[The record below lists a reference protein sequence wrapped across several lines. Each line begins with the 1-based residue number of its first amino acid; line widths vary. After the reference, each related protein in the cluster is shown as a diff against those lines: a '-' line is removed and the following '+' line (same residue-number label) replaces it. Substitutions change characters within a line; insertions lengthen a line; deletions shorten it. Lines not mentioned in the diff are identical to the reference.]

1 MSEPLLEKISEALN
15 KKRIEYIVIGGQ
27 AVLVYGYARFTND
40 IDVLIGTDITKIS
53 LVNEICE
60 EFGLTRLKD
69 DEFTRKTNVVPLFD
83 QNTNFRTDLIF
94 CFTDFEREAI
104 NMAVTTVKNGVPVRF
119 ATVEDLILMKLY
131 ASRAVDIEDIKKLL
145 MLNKNIDLE
154 HVYKWLTRFD
164 EDPESNLTKKFK
176 NIIESIK

>member
-15 KKRIEYIVIGGQ
+15 KKEIEYMVIGGQ

-69 DEFTRKTNVVPLFD
+69 DEFTRKTNVVPVFD
-83 QNTNFRTDLIF
+83 QKTNFRADLIF

-104 NMAVTTVKNGVPVRF
+104 DRAVTTVKNGVPVRF

-131 ASRAVDIEDIKKLL
+131 ASRAIDIEDIRKLL
-145 MLNKNIDLE
+145 ILNKEIDLE
-154 HVYKWLTRFD
+154 YIHKWLAKFD
-164 EDPESNLTKKFK
+164 EEPELNLTEKFNK
-176 NIIESIK
+176 VLESIK

>member
-1 MSEPLLEKISEALN
+1 MSETLLEKISEVLN
-15 KKRIEYIVIGGQ
+15 KKGIEYIVIGGQ

-40 IDVLIGTDITKIS
+40 IDVLIGTDITQIG

-83 QNTNFRTDLIF
+83 QNTNFRADLIF

-104 NMAVTTVKNGVPVRF
+104 NRAVTTVKNGVPVRF

>member
-104 NMAVTTVKNGVPVRF
+104 N
-119 ATVEDLILMKLY
+119 
-131 ASRAVDIEDIKKLL
+131 RAVK
-145 MLNKNIDLE
+145 
-154 HVYKWLTRFD
+154 T
-164 EDPESNLTKKFK
+164 
-176 NIIESIK
+176 